1 MQKPVA
7 VAARGLIRMRDR
19 VWRNSSK
26 TSEVETWM
34 WIGVSQLY
42 PVGVTVK
49 VLKRVK
55 SSAGEVASNLHSVL
69 FDGGDSLTPE
79 VCYATAGCDE
89 LLGVEVCLG
98 IRALLG

>member
-7 VAARGLIRMRDR
+7 VVARGLIRTRDR
-19 VWRNSSK
+19 VWWNSSK

-34 WIGVSQLY
+34 RIGVSQLD

-49 VLKRVK
+49 VLKRVQ
-55 SSAGEVASNLHSVL
+55 SSAGEVASNLHSVP
-69 FDGGDSLTPE
+69 FDGGYSLTAE

-89 LLGVEVCLG
+89 LLGVKVCLG
-98 IRALLG
+98 IRALRG